1 MKQEARNQAI
11 KQRQNHSGRDRSQT
25 KRRRS
30 RSEWAAARQFLEV
43 LKAGGD
49 ARVTKIR
56 RVKQSVRRRSY
67 ENELKLSVAVER
79 LVRDW
84 AGEGP

>member
-1 MKQEARNQAI
+1 MKPGARTI
-11 KQRQNHSGRDRSQT
+11 
-25 KRRRS
+25 KRRPSQAKRKRS
-30 RSEWAAARQFLEV
+30 RAERAVAERFLDV

-49 ARVTKIR
+49 ARVGKVR

-79 LVRDW
+79 MVCQW
-84 AGEGP
+84 ASELS